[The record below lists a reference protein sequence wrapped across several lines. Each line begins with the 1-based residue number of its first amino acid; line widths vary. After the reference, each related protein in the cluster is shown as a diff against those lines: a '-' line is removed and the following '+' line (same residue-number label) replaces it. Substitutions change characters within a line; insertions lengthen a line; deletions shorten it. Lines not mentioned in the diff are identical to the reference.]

1 MIKIKQPHGWAIVQ
15 AQKWETANPN
25 GRPRKGISLVNKQL
39 EQEWYSPASKAD
51 IETNYMAMLQL
62 EEKKLSEMVT
72 DKSQPMLIR
81 ILAKNMLSGKG
92 FDIIEKMLDRGI
104 WKPKQTNEI
113 DVTTRDYTIVS
124 NLEDIPPIQNTQ
136 KKNKTTTSRKKAK

>member
-1 MIKIKQPHGWAIVQ
+1 MVRIVKQQHWWSLKVLE
-15 AQKWETANPN
+15 KWETANPN
-25 GRPRKGISLVNKQL
+25 WQPRKGISLVNKQL

-62 EEKKLSEMVT
+62 EEKKLSEIVN
-72 DKSQPMLIR
+72 DKTQPMLIR

-104 WKPKQTNEI
+104 GKPKQTNEI
-113 DVTTRDYTIVS
+113 DVTTREYKFTS
-124 NLEDIPPIQNTQ
+124 NLEE
-136 KKNKTTTSRKKAK
+136 